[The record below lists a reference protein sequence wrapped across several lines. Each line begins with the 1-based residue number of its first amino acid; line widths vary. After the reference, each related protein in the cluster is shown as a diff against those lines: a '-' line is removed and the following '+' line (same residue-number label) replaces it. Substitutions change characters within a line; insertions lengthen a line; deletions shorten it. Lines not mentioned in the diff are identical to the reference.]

1 MVEKFKSRNLAKIS
15 YNFYDKQ
22 LSIVLLSF
30 KHSSPLKRN
39 EMIDTLRNVPV
50 WDICIIGGGA
60 TGLGIAVD
68 AASRGLKTLL
78 VEKFDFAKATSS
90 RSTKLVHGGVRYLQ
104 QGNIKLVME
113 ALKERGILLKNAPHL
128 VKNQAFIVPNY
139 KWWEGPYYGIG
150 LKAYDWMAGSLGFG
164 PSQFLSREET
174 LALAPTLDADG
185 LRGGVLYHDG
195 QFDDARLA
203 IHLAMTA
210 ADHGATIVNYM
221 TVEGLL
227 KANDKICGVVLK
239 DSLEDTPTYEAKAKV
254 VVNATG
260 VFTDSILKMDDT
272 QSAPL
277 VTMSQG
283 IHIVLDRE
291 FLPSDTAILIPRT
304 DDKRV
309 LFAVPW
315 HQKIIVGTT
324 DTPVNEATAEPRA
337 TEEEIDFVLQHIQK
351 YLAKDPGRSDIR
363 SVFAGL
369 RPLVKGQSKNT
380 AALSRDHLIVISDSE
395 LITVIGGKWTTYRKM
410 AEDVL
415 EIAIHKIG
423 IDQSSPMSI
432 CRTKDLPIHGCKKE
446 TGFERPLY
454 YYGTDEAAI
463 QSIIQNNKTFGEK
476 IHPLLPFVKAEI
488 IWTVQHEMCMRVEDF
503 LSRRTRALL
512 LDARSAIESAAVVA
526 QVMAGELGKE
536 ARWIKNEL
544 DAFNSMAKNYLPSS
558 NLPAGWAGLEIQT
571 SN

>member
-1 MVEKFKSRNLAKIS
+1 MIQALEATVE
-15 YNFYDKQ
+15 
-22 LSIVLLSF
+22 
-30 KHSSPLKRN
+30 
-39 EMIDTLRNVPV
+39 

-78 VEKFDFAKATSS
+78 VEKYDFAKATSS

-113 ALKERGILLKNAPHL
+113 ALKERGVLLKNAPHL

-150 LKAYDWMAGSLGFG
+150 LKVYDWMAGSLGFG

-174 LALAPTLDADG
+174 LAIAPTLDADN

-210 ADHGATIVNYM
+210 ADHGATLINYM
-221 TVEGLL
+221 GVEGLL
-227 KANDKICGVVLK
+227 KSNNKVCGVYLNDTLK
-239 DSLEDTPTYEAKAKV
+239 DASMGVGSYEVKARV
-254 VVNATG
+254 VINATG
-260 VFTDSILKMDDT
+260 VFTDSILKMDD
-272 QSAPL
+272 QHSESL

-283 IHIVLDRE
+283 IHIVLDRK
-291 FLPSDTAILIPRT
+291 FLPSNTAILVPRT

-315 HQKIIVGTT
+315 HDKVIVGTT
-324 DTPVNEATAEPRA
+324 DTPVKNATAEPTA
-337 TEEEIDFVLQHIQK
+337 TQEEIDFVLQHIQK
-351 YLAKDPGRSDIR
+351 YLTKDPGYSDIL

-369 RPLVKGQSKNT
+369 RPLVRGQSRTT
-380 AALSRDHLIVISDSE
+380 AALSRDHHIAISNSE
-395 LITVIGGKWTTYRKM
+395 LISITGGKWTTYRKM

-415 EIAIHKIG
+415 EFAIHKIG
-423 IDQSSPMSI
+423 IDDKDGAVI
-432 CRTKDLPIHGCKKE
+432 CKTNDLPIHGFKNNVDFN
-446 TGFERPLY
+446 TPRY
-454 YYGTDEAAI
+454 YYGIDEQGI
-463 QSIIQNNKTFGEK
+463 QSLIRADKKLAEQ

-488 IWTVQHEMCMRVEDF
+488 VWAVQNEMCMCVEDF

-512 LDARSAIESAAVVA
+512 LDARSAIESAVSVA
-526 QVMAGELGKE
+526 KIMAAEMKKD
-536 ARWIKNEL
+536 AAWIKNQV
-544 DAFNSMAKNYLPSS
+544 DNFNSIAKNYLPAS
-558 NLPAGWAGLEIQT
+558 NLPAGQAGLEIQT
-571 SN
+571 TN

>member
-1 MVEKFKSRNLAKIS
+1 ML
-15 YNFYDKQ
+15 
-22 LSIVLLSF
+22 
-30 KHSSPLKRN
+30 LKRV
-39 EMIDTLRNVPV
+39 EMIQRLQATPE

-78 VEKFDFAKATSS
+78 VEKFDFAKGTSS

-104 QGNIKLVME
+104 QGNIKLVKE
-113 ALKERGILLKNAPHL
+113 ALKERGILLNNAPHL

-150 LKAYDWMAGSLGFG
+150 LKVYDWMAGSLGFG
-164 PSQFLSREET
+164 PSQFLSKEET
-174 LALAPTLDADG
+174 LTLAPTLDAEG

-210 ADHGATIVNYM
+210 ADHGATMVNYM
-221 TVEGLL
+221 SVEGLL
-227 KANDKICGVVLK
+227 KANGKVCGVAVK
-239 DSLEDTPTYEAKAKV
+239 DMSNDASAGSVSSEVKAKV
-254 VVNATG
+254 VINATG
-260 VFTDSILKMDDT
+260 VFTDSILKMDDAKAET
-272 QSAPL
+272 L

-304 DDKRV
+304 NDKRV

-315 HQKIIVGTT
+315 HNKIIVGTT
-324 DTPVNEATAEPRA
+324 DTPVNHASSEPVA
-337 TEEEIDFVLQHIQK
+337 LNEEIDFIIHHIQK
-351 YLAKDPGRSDIR
+351 YLTRDPDRSDLR

-380 AALSRDHLIVISDSE
+380 AALSRDHHIAISDSE
-395 LITVIGGKWTTYRKM
+395 LITITGGKWTTYRKM

-415 EIAIHKIG
+415 EIAIHKAG
-423 IDQSSPMSI
+423 LRETE
-432 CRTKDLPIHGCKKE
+432 CKTKDLHIHGYKKK
-446 TGFERPLY
+446 TDFNKPLY
-454 YYGTDEAAI
+454 YYGADEEGI
-463 QSIIQNNKTFGEK
+463 QLIIQNNNSLGEP

-488 IWTVQHEMCMRVEDF
+488 IWAVRNEMCVTIEDF

-512 LDARSAIESAAVVA
+512 LDAKATMESAPLVA
-526 QVMAGELGKE
+526 EIMAKE
-536 ARWIKNEL
+536 MQQNNDWIKEQIIS
-544 DAFNSMAKNYLPSS
+544 FNSIAKNYLP
-558 NLPAGWAGLEIQT
+558 A
-571 SN
+571 